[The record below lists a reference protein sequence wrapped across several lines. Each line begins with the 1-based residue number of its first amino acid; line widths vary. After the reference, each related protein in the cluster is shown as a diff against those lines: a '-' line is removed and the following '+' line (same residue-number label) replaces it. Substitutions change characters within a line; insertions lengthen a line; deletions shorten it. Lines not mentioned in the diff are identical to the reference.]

1 MGRKYCSTG
10 TVTLASSGA
19 NNTVIAAPN
28 PLSDGGGP
36 RENFIRRLWVER
48 TDTATDVTLIFL
60 NSASLTPR
68 ELVDAIE
75 RTQAQAQNYIAGLVA
90 GMDVPEGWQLDPRR
104 MAFVAPEP
112 AAPAV
117 PVAGEN
123 GA

>member
-1 MGRKYCSTG
+1 MEPIKLSER
-10 TVTLASSGA
+10 ASKQ
-19 NNTVIAAPN
+19 V
-28 PLSDGGGP
+28 
-36 RENFIRRLWVER
+36 
-48 TDTATDVTLIFL
+48 
-60 NSASLTPR
+60 R

-112 AAPAV
+112 AVPAPEPAV
-117 PVAGEN
+117 PVAGDVDASAEN